1 MERLVGARTIADL
14 KKRILPA
21 GLRDVQD
28 WTGIT
33 LTFMRRGDTGWY
45 DVVTAPVISMPASN
59 SQPLQAI
66 GGLETSVR
74 KTLTVWADDVAD
86 ENGLKQGDRFNHDGH
101 VCIVQMVHPPR
112 LDTYVRVEYTM
123 LEGN

>member
-28 WTGIT
+28 WTGVT

-45 DVVTAPVISMPASN
+45 DVVTAPVISMPGSN
-59 SQPLQAI
+59 NQPLQAI

-86 ENGLKQGDRFNHDGH
+86 ENELKQGDRFNHDGH

>member
-45 DVVTAPVISMPASN
+45 DVVTAPVISMPGSN
-59 SQPLQAI
+59 NQPLQAI

-86 ENGLKQGDRFNHDGH
+86 ENELKQGDRFNHDGH